1 MSNAKVAIEQIH
13 ATVRLRPVR
22 DSRRLRQ
29 TGQVAT
35 ERAVNKGNCCKV
47 PQSEQAIVIA
57 TRAANARA
65 TPQGAHCAL
74 FAIVA

>member
-1 MSNAKVAIEQIH
+1 MSNAKVAVEQIH
-13 ATVRLRPVR
+13 AIVRLRPVR

-35 ERAVNKGNCCKV
+35 ERAVNKGNCCRV

-57 TRAANARA
+57 TRRMPNLS
-65 TPQGAHCAL
+65 QGNPFAL
-74 FAIVA
+74 SA